1 LRRRKLQTLR
11 GEVALVL
18 RERASSMGLG
28 DDIGETRPRPAVF
41 RGVAGRTRVGWP
53 FAAPRRALLIVTLIT
68 LAGCSNGSGSLLIDP
83 GRYELYHCNDLA
95 ARQKVLAA
103 REKELRELMA
113 RADQGGGGAVIGSLA
128 YRTDYESV
136 LSEERLLQRTAAD
149 KNCNFTPQ
157 FQSDQIIR

>member
-1 LRRRKLQTLR
+1 
-11 GEVALVL
+11 
-18 RERASSMGLG
+18 MGLG

-41 RGVAGRTRVGWP
+41 RGVAGHARMGWP
-53 FAAPRRALLIVTLIT
+53 FAAPHRAFLIATLIT

-83 GRYELYHCNDLA
+83 GRYDAYHCNDLA

-113 RADQGGGGAVIGSLA
+113 RADQGDGGAVIGSLA

-136 LSEERLLQRTAAD
+136 LSEERLLQRNEAD
-149 KNCNFTPQ
+149 KKCNFTPQ